1 MPARSTAKKKKR
13 YRQIKGVKYD
23 DAALTLCEDAIL
35 HGGRVTLFDA
45 KAIHADVQDGG
56 RVTPIEWA
64 TLKFIAEGGNG
75 GAQFRV
81 DASASAWLK
90 ARCEEHDPETGVT
103 PARAPRAYRVE
114 DGERCDAN
122 ALAIADAAVARHG
135 RLRIEDA
142 RAVWKDVH
150 DGGRVTEIE
159 YNTIARIAETREMT
173 VASKKFLL
181 EKAEA
186 HREERE
192 EE

>member
-122 ALAIADAAVARHG
+122 ALARFASTPSSATCSRSHSPPQSSSRTHSNIASATSTRSEALLAAQLADRAAS
-135 RLRIEDA
+135 RDRSRDTLASPIE
-142 RAVWKDVH
+142 
-150 DGGRVTEIE
+150 
-159 YNTIARIAETREMT
+159 
-173 VASKKFLL
+173 
-181 EKAEA
+181 
-186 HREERE
+186 
-192 EE
+192 